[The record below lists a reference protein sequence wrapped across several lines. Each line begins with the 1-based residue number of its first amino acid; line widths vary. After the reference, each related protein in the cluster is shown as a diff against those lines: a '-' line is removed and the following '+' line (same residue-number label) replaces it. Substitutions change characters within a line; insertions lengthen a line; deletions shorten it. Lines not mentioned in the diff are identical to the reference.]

1 MTTNLNGNPSHW
13 TDIERKPSI
22 VSACLTVSQSRYIL
36 TVSQSRYIFD
46 KTKDSTMAYLVRGV
60 IRGH

>member
-22 VSACLTVSQSRYIL
+22 VSACLTVSQSRYI
-36 TVSQSRYIFD
+36 FD